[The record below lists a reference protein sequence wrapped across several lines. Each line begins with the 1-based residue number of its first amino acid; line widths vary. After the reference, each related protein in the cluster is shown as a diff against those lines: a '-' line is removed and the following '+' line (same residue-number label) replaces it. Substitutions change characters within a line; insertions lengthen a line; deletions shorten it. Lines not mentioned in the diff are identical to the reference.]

1 MSESGNNSQQSAESL
16 LSEELSSY
24 CNSNSLSKEGL
35 QEIIERHDYKSRQ
48 LSDYKFFLWA
58 CINKRVNEGIIQC
71 LLEYFPVAIS
81 ATSYFG
87 GQTPLHYACYN
98 PHMTL
103 NIIQLLVDAAPNS
116 VSHADNNG
124 ETPLHRLSNYV
135 LDDTKAIKILKLLI
149 EKCPEAVRHAN
160 NGGVLPIHIAG
171 GWGRRSTEFCSVLIE
186 AYPGSQRMTD
196 ANGLL
201 PLHYA
206 CADNTLATV
215 EYFYKLYP
223 DAINHAATNGAYPIH
238 NAILG
243 VIKKTKGFSPS
254 DRLDIVKF
262 LLDSDPNVT
271 LQKVDG
277 ESLLKWACR
286 KRYNDSTIAAALK
299 VIETIYDAHPEAI
312 EENRI
317 SSDIQ
322 RYHEQVQTFINTHLV
337 YSRQAKNL
345 RLMMTPDS
353 NGRLPL
359 HTALQNNV
367 RLGSIKLLVKGNPL
381 ALQTPDNSDALP
393 LHVASQHHSSA
404 NVVQYLVGLDTS
416 TLDAVDKE
424 GDTAL
429 HYACRGA
436 KYDTIALL
444 LETYDAV
451 SVSKRNAHGK
461 LPIDLL
467 WESSEVLDRESVEY
481 TESVFRLLKAYP
493 EMVMVMNIDMQQQQ
507 SAAASCPSQNGKKR
521 KFVMTNER

>member
-1 MSESGNNSQQSAESL
+1 
-16 LSEELSSY
+16 
-24 CNSNSLSKEGL
+24 
-35 QEIIERHDYKSRQ
+35 
-48 LSDYKFFLWA
+48 
-58 CINKRVNEGIIQC
+58 
-71 LLEYFPVAIS
+71 
-81 ATSYFG
+81 
-87 GQTPLHYACYN
+87 
-98 PHMTL
+98 MTL
-103 NIIQLLVDAAPNS
+103 DIVQLLVDAAPNS

-160 NGGVLPIHIAG
+160 NNGCLPIHIAG

-186 AYPGSQRMTD
+186 AYPGSERITD
-196 ANGLL
+196 VNGKLL
-201 PLHYA
+201 LYFA
-206 CADNTLATV
+206 CAENTLATV

-223 DAINHAATNGAYPIH
+223 DAINQTTRDGLYPIH
-238 NAILG
+238 NSILG
-243 VIKKTKGFSPS
+243 VIKKTKSFSPS
-254 DRLDIVKF
+254 DRLDIVRY
-262 LLDSDPNVT
+262 LLDCDPNVT

-286 KRYNDSTIAAALK
+286 KRYNDSTIEAGIQ
-299 VIETIYDAHPEAI
+299 VIKAIYDFYPEAI
-312 EENRI
+312 VKNRI
-317 SSDIQ
+317 ASDIQ

-345 RLMMTPDS
+345 GLMMTPDS

-367 RLGSIKLLVKGNPL
+367 RLGSIKLLVKGNPS
-381 ALQTPDNSDALP
+381 AVRYADTNFAFP
-393 LHVASQHHSSA
+393 LHVASQHHDSA
-404 NVVQYLVGLDTS
+404 SVAQYLIGLDAT
-416 TLDAVDKE
+416 TLDAVDRR

-429 HYACRGA
+429 HLACRSA

-444 LETYDAV
+444 LEKYDAV

-467 WESSEVLDRESVEY
+467 WESSEVLDRDSVEY

-493 EMVMVMNIDMQQQQ
+493 EAIMVMNIDMQQQQ
-507 SAAASCPSQNGKKR
+507 SASASCPSQNGRKR
-521 KFVMTNER
+521 KFC